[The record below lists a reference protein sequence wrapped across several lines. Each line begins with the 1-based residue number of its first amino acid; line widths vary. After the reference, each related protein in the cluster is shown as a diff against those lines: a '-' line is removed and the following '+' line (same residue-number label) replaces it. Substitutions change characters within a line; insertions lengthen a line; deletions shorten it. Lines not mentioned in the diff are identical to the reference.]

1 MLPSP
6 QLLYGP
12 GPAPLLCPQKL
23 ILCRVLHD
31 TLDLWHMVLILPS
44 ALGELE
50 TGIQIAVSEQ
60 VMSLGFSCPICKM
73 GMIIPQRAVGWLHKV
88 IHVKWPPAPSP
99 HSRPLEGALG
109 SCAGWKRHS
118 LQKDFVEPIVS
129 GPAHSLCDCGSI
141 PPSGYSPHLQLQV
154 GSLDWMRPLSLL
166 HEFRDFSH
174 YGGVSL
180 ISDTG

>member
-23 ILCRVLHD
+23 ILGCVLHD

-60 VMSLGFSCPICKM
+60 VMSLGFSFPICTM
-73 GMIIPQRAVGWLHKV
+73 GMIIPQRAVG
-88 IHVKWPPAPSP
+88 
-99 HSRPLEGALG
+99 
-109 SCAGWKRHS
+109 
-118 LQKDFVEPIVS
+118 
-129 GPAHSLCDCGSI
+129 
-141 PPSGYSPHLQLQV
+141 
-154 GSLDWMRPLSLL
+154 
-166 HEFRDFSH
+166 
-174 YGGVSL
+174 
-180 ISDTG
+180 